1 MLNIILYHFILSYI
15 ISLPISLSNIPPN
28 LQILKSYDDI
38 ISSLANTTNPQCK
51 GAVLFNPQS
60 SMYYFKNPTLSQ
72 PSNINS
78 YLKMHCRK
86 MQYSFQSSPRIQRF
100 YFPFHDIEG
109 ILNSND
115 DSIFQIGVKEI
126 TDIQKGIE
134 MSIFP
139 VKFYKKENHPYTN
152 NYSFLCYDSIKVLGI
167 DQNYNDYFLI
177 NAKNIYDIIHCD
189 SYDAQRGG
197 YYINNLIR
205 YSGYCD
211 EFCREDFIYFS
222 NDLIKCK
229 CDFGNTQSNMI
240 SSVDVKINRKN
251 INAIYDEKM
260 SQMLF
265 DFSTLFNVIMMI
277 FAMQILYLFF
287 FFENKKYF
295 FTKIS
300 IFFYQIVILTF
311 ISVNYLYHITHFSFS
326 FDTFSFISKYF
337 INIYPFIIIS
347 YSIIAQR
354 KEQINVIAVTLFINS
369 FHYVFVFDC
378 SIDFLFNVLGLIG
391 IYFFI
396 RNYANK
402 IKIKNYVK
410 IYIVYS
416 KIKISIDLISNLS
429 LICIENNL
437 LSNFFSGVFILI
449 SNPISHMNL
458 HISSNE
464 TFFKENLYSLIS
476 FFERK
481 NISFSNNT
489 IINIINVKNY
499 NQLFFLFN
507 IIRFEL
513 IIYMIFIYQTSN
525 TGVLDVINSIVNL
538 DFFRIINNFI
548 QITYL
553 IIFKK
558 TKIIWSNLL
567 FSLFIIHNVLIVKES
582 FVLFLIHLVLGFI
595 IELLRNDN
603 ENKGMIRRVFSSST
617 NLRRDNGING
627 IAQEELI
634 F

>member
-1 MLNIILYHFILSYI
+1 M
-15 ISLPISLSNIPPN
+15 
-28 LQILKSYDDI
+28 
-38 ISSLANTTNPQCK
+38 
-51 GAVLFNPQS
+51 
-60 SMYYFKNPTLSQ
+60 
-72 PSNINS
+72 
-78 YLKMHCRK
+78 
-86 MQYSFQSSPRIQRF
+86 
-100 YFPFHDIEG
+100 
-109 ILNSND
+109 
-115 DSIFQIGVKEI
+115 
-126 TDIQKGIE
+126 
-134 MSIFP
+134 
-139 VKFYKKENHPYTN
+139 
-152 NYSFLCYDSIKVLGI
+152 
-167 DQNYNDYFLI
+167 
-177 NAKNIYDIIHCD
+177 
-189 SYDAQRGG
+189 
-197 YYINNLIR
+197 
-205 YSGYCD
+205 
-211 EFCREDFIYFS
+211 
-222 NDLIKCK
+222 
-229 CDFGNTQSNMI
+229 
-240 SSVDVKINRKN
+240 
-251 INAIYDEKM
+251 
-260 SQMLF
+260 
-265 DFSTLFNVIMMI
+265 
-277 FAMQILYLFF
+277 
-287 FFENKKYF
+287 
-295 FTKIS
+295 
-300 IFFYQIVILTF
+300 TF

-464 TFFKENLYSLIS
+464 TFFKENFYSLIS

-617 NLRRDNGING
+617 NLRRDNRING